1 MYRSTCTSDER
12 RTTNDGCA
20 RTPRRRSSTRRDARS
35 RSIDDVGD
43 GVVRDGVV
51 RDGVVEGD
59 FRGGAWTRDGT
70 DDDDDDDDGDDDDG
84 VDARA
89 RWAVCARAS
98 RRDGGARERWW
109 WWWWWRRRGGA
120 SSLLDA
126 LEDACP
132 VPRDQRPASQYEE
145 LRDGALLSW
154 PGLGVAPYA
163 VRMTGLFGF
172 FYGVIAYPI
181 ACGSYDPNTQFAEA
195 CVSALVGASG
205 ATAAMALNMYNGW
218 SYVRDRLL
226 SATVEYEETGWY
238 DGQVYVKDPEMLAR
252 DRLLGTY
259 TVRPVVE
266 MLRKTLLGCGAVAL
280 ISLAALRTID
290 APNGEMNGDYGSNMG
305 YYSQTSAEEEDEDE
319 EAMRLMMMQSMGA
332 PAASAPAAESDASVG
347 EDE

>member
-1 MYRSTCTSDER
+1 MTSVTVSFATVSFATVSSRETSAVGR
-12 RTTNDGCA
+12 GRAMGPMTTTTTTTVTMTMA
-20 RTPRRRSSTRRDARS
+20 STRA
-35 RSIDDVGD
+35 
-43 GVVRDGVV
+43 RDG
-51 RDGVVEGD
+51 RC
-59 FRGGAWTRDGT
+59 
-70 DDDDDDDDGDDDDG
+70 
-84 VDARA
+84 ARA
-89 RWAVCARAS
+89 RRGVTVVRAR
-98 RRDGGARERWW
+98 GGGGGGGGDDE
-109 WWWWWRRRGGA
+109 GGA

-280 ISLAALRTID
+280 MSLAALRTID

>member
-1 MYRSTCTSDER
+1 MASVVASVVASARETSAVGRRGRATTMRPMMMTRPMRPMMTMTMASTGARD
-12 RTTNDGCA
+12 DGRCA
-20 RTPRRRSSTRRDARS
+20 RARRGATVARA
-35 RSIDDVGD
+35 
-43 GVVRDGVV
+43 
-51 RDGVVEGD
+51 
-59 FRGGAWTRDGT
+59 RGGGG
-70 DDDDDDDDGDDDDG
+70 DDDDDG
-84 VDARA
+84 
-89 RWAVCARAS
+89 AS
-98 RRDGGARERWW
+98 SSS
-109 WWWWWRRRGGA
+109 

-126 LEDACP
+126 LEDACA
-132 VPRDQRPASQYEE
+132 VPRGQRPASQYEE

-280 ISLAALRTID
+280 MSLAALRTID
-290 APNGEMNGDYGSNMG
+290 APSGEMNGDYGSNMG

-319 EAMRLMMMQSMGA
+319 DEEAMQTMMMMQSMGA
-332 PAASAPAAESDASVG
+332 PAAESAPAASAESDASVG

>member
-1 MYRSTCTSDER
+1 MTSVTVSFATVAFATASSRETSAVGRGRAMGPMMTKGPMTMASTR
-12 RTTNDGCA
+12 ARDGRCA
-20 RTPRRRSSTRRDARS
+20 RARRGATVTRA
-35 RSIDDVGD
+35 
-43 GVVRDGVV
+43 
-51 RDGVVEGD
+51 
-59 FRGGAWTRDGT
+59 RGGGGGGGG
-70 DDDDDDDDGDDDDG
+70 DDDG
-84 VDARA
+84 
-89 RWAVCARAS
+89 S
-98 RRDGGARERWW
+98 
-109 WWWWWRRRGGA
+109 A

-181 ACGSYDPNTQFAEA
+181 ACGSYDPNTQFAET

>member
-1 MYRSTCTSDER
+1 MTNAPSSFVDATRGAIARTSMTSVTVSFATVSHATASSKETVAVRRGRAMGPMTTTTMGPMTMASTRARDG
-12 RTTNDGCA
+12 GCA
-20 RTPRRRSSTRRDARS
+20 RARRFVT
-35 RSIDDVGD
+35 
-43 GVVRDGVV
+43 VVRA
-51 RDGVVEGD
+51 
-59 FRGGAWTRDGT
+59 RGGGGGGG
-70 DDDDDDDDGDDDDG
+70 GDD
-84 VDARA
+84 
-89 RWAVCARAS
+89 
-98 RRDGGARERWW
+98 E
-109 WWWWWRRRGGA
+109 GGA

>member
-1 MYRSTCTSDER
+1 MTSVVSSSAVVVSVRETSVAVGR
-12 RTTNDGCA
+12 RGRAMTTMGRPMMTMTMTMA
-20 RTPRRRSSTRRDARS
+20 S
-35 RSIDDVGD
+35 
-43 GVVRDGVV
+43 
-51 RDGVVEGD
+51 
-59 FRGGAWTRDGT
+59 TRDGRT
-70 DDDDDDDDGDDDDG
+70 PPIDRGATVMRARGRGDDDDDEYG
-84 VDARA
+84 
-89 RWAVCARAS
+89 AS
-98 RRDGGARERWW
+98 
-109 WWWWWRRRGGA
+109 

-132 VPRDQRPASQYEE
+132 VPKDQRPASQYEE

-163 VRMTGLFGF
+163 IRMTGLFGF

-266 MLRKTLLGCGAVAL
+266 MLRKTLVGCGAVAL
-280 ISLAALRTID
+280 MSLAALRTID
-290 APNGEMNGDYGSNMG
+290 APSASEMNADYGSNMG
-305 YYSQTSAEEEDEDE
+305 YYSQTTAEEEDDEDEDE
-319 EAMRLMMMQSMGA
+319 EAMQMMMMTQSTGA
-332 PAASAPAAESDASVG
+332 PAAESAPAAPAESDASVG
-347 EDE
+347 EDA